1 MDDIHIIGAIVMGV
15 LVLILLCK
23 YFLTEDKEFIANIH
37 PDPDDIRGPYPK
49 GLYRDS
55 EDLEDENL
63 DLNRHGWAKT
73 GVPWYG
79 WGPWWNSMRH
89 TRNMSYDLR
98 GDIPPY
104 RYNTG
109 PWWNS
114 ELI

>member
-1 MDDIHIIGAIVMGV
+1 MDDMHIIGIIV
-15 LVLILLCK
+15 LCVLILVILCK
-23 YFLTEDKEFIANIH
+23 CFLTEEDDEDKEFIANIH
-37 PDPDDIRGPYPK
+37 PDPDDAMKFYK
-49 GLYRDS
+49 NY
-55 EDLEDENL
+55 EDGTEDNL
-63 DLNRHGWAKT
+63 DLNRHRWAKT

-98 GDIPPY
+98 GEIPPY